1 MDKIE
6 LMKYNVSME
15 TEIKKCTRCGSSLY
29 QNNGKS
35 QCGSQRAKCLVC
47 GKFWTLNPKKKG
59 YSQEIRDQ
67 AIKLHFAGASGR
79 TVGKVM
85 GMSKANVY
93 NWAKKNSDYVDK

>member
-1 MDKIE
+1 
-6 LMKYNVSME
+6 MKAEKKGCPKCGGLLVNSGK
-15 TEIKKCTRCGSSLY
+15 TEA
-29 QNNGKS
+29 
-35 QCGSQRAKCLVC
+35 GSQRMLCTVC
-47 GKFWTLNPKKKG
+47 KKRFTPNPKKSG

-93 NWAKKNSDYVDK
+93 NWAKKKQEDVDK

>member
-1 MDKIE
+1 
-6 LMKYNVSME
+6 ME
-15 TEIKKCTRCGSSLY
+15 KKEVKECPKCASKLY
-29 QNNGKS
+29 QNYGKNIS
-35 QCGSQRAKCLVC
+35 GSQRVRCVDC
-47 GKFWTLNPKKKG
+47 GKTYTLNPKKKG

-93 NWAKKNSDYVDK
+93 NWAKKNPGDVDK